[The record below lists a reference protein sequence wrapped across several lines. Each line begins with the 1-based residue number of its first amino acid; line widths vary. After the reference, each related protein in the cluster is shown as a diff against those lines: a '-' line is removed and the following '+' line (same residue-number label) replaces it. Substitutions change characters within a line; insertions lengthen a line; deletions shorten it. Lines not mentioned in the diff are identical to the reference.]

1 MFYACVIRFD
11 TMGERGN
18 ILGSELG
25 LNNAL
30 ATMGRCHLGLQSS
43 TPRAP
48 PESTHPPCYRELGK
62 PRCRRPQARAPTPP
76 TALPSRTLISHLA
89 TPPRRRA
96 AAAAQVW
103 RSRLCAARS
112 SRRASAA
119 GSAAD
124 SSATPPPS
132 PSASTPVS
140 SKCDSFPC
148 GRPGRR
154 GWAWPPFPP
163 FAACLSRLGS
173 VRF

>member
-1 MFYACVIRFD
+1 M
-11 TMGERGN
+11 N
-18 ILGSELG
+18 IEVHQCI
-25 LNNAL
+25 AL
-30 ATMGRCHLGLQSS
+30 SATTGRCHLGLQSS
-43 TPRAP
+43 APWVP
-48 PESTHPPCYRELGK
+48 PESTPPPCYRELGK

-89 TPPRRRA
+89 TPPRGRA
-96 AAAAQVW
+96 AAAARVR